1 MELNNQDEI
10 DFFFTR
16 EEANLIIEGLGSLP
30 FKNVYKLIEKIHL
43 QAKSENPITKEHK
56 EN

>member
-1 MELNNQDEI
+1 MESKNNDEI
-10 DFFFTR
+10 TFSFTP

-43 QAKSENPITKEHK
+43 QANSKHSNTGTR
-56 EN
+56 NDN